1 MTGDPKRIDEVL
13 HRVNCLVEPIEEV
26 SFDSFDIRKMS
37 SWKMVMQEFRTE
49 VQVQLC
55 DNNYIFYNF
64 HFLFIF
70 DINAVLIGIFCLRQ
84 LKEKLSISSITPS
97 RRCVPHRQPLT
108 CCWNLNTS
116 APEMPSTISWWR
128 SLMIF
133 LLSTAKRCLRTLK
146 TFEGY
151 VWFKCCHGDTEIAFL
166 AILMCLLWYC
176 CCLDGPS

>member
-26 SFDSFDIRKMS
+26 SFDPFDIRKMS

-108 CCWNLNTS
+108 CC
-116 APEMPSTISWWR
+116 
-128 SLMIF
+128 
-133 LLSTAKRCLRTLK
+133 
-146 TFEGY
+146 
-151 VWFKCCHGDTEIAFL
+151 
-166 AILMCLLWYC
+166 
-176 CCLDGPS
+176 